1 VYGLRQFSQIFPVVE
16 DLDSLNLH
24 SASEEEEDPEVPLF
38 DRGVQSDSEEDNEK
52 EEEEPVRPKARFF
65 NRERPSTNSQSPN
78 PSQTKATSSRDNE
91 EEDSVTGILDLPRD
105 LSNP

>member
-1 VYGLRQFSQIFPVVE
+1 MYGPRQSFQTFSIVE

-38 DRGVQSDSEEDNEK
+38 DRGVQSDSEE
-52 EEEEPVRPKARFF
+52 EEEEPVKPKARFF

-78 PSQTKATSSRDNE
+78 PSQTKLTSARDNE
-91 EEDSVTGILDLPRD
+91 EEDSVTGI
-105 LSNP
+105 SNLLGDFSNI